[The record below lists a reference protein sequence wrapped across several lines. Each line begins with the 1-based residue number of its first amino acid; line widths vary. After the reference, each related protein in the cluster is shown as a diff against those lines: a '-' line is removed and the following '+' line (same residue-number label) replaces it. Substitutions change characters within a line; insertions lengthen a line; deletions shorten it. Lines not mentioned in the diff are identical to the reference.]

1 MTITE
6 EPEKAAEATTPAAVP
21 RLPRFGAGGTGLV
34 SLLLVAGVLVV
45 PLFGLLIAPLGLVPM
60 LHFQSGES
68 SGARAWGWV
77 VAALVAGSAMGLG
90 GMPVV
95 LLAAYGLIVVIPAVS
110 VELWSKAGWDEAR
123 WIAVTVICALAL
135 VLAGLAMVTQPA
147 GPVEGVAKAMRE
159 AAVDAKEMYGAMGF
173 AEGEIEL
180 AFDASERVIPWVL
193 PSLIITYLIIIVF
206 WIRPRI
212 PLLGYSVEVHA
223 FEDYRGDEWLAAGFA
238 LSGLGALFLGGT
250 PKWVAIN
257 LLISVLLLYFVQG
270 LAMIRAHLAR
280 WVGRGWFVRWGVALM
295 CIYPPMPILVATL
308 GVADSFFSLRPAK
321 SDDGGNE

>member
-6 EPEKAAEATTPAAVP
+6 EPEKAAEATPAAVP
-21 RLPRFGAGGTGLV
+21 RLPRFGAGATGLV

-45 PLFGLLIAPLGLVPM
+45 PLFGLLIAPLGLVPV
-60 LHFQSGES
+60 LHFQSGGT
-68 SGARAWGWV
+68 SGVRAWGWV
-77 VAALVAGSAMGLG
+77 VAVLAAGSLLGLG
-90 GMPVV
+90 GLPLV
-95 LLAAYGLIVVIPAVS
+95 LLAAYGLIVVVPAVS
-110 VELWSKAGWDEAR
+110 VELWSRVGWSEGR
-123 WIAVTVICALAL
+123 WAAATVTCGLAV
-135 VLAGLAMVTQPA
+135 VLAGMMVVTQPA
-147 GPVEGVAKAMRE
+147 GPVEAVAEAMRS

-193 PSLIITYLIIIVF
+193 PSVVITYLIVILF

-212 PLLGYSVEVHA
+212 PLLGYGVEVGA
-223 FEDYRGDEWLAAGFA
+223 FEDYRGEDWLAAGFA

-250 PKWVAIN
+250 PRWVALN
-257 LLISVLLLYFVQG
+257 LLISVLVLYFVQG

-295 CIYPPMPILVATL
+295 CIYPPMPVLVAAM

>member
-6 EPEKAAEATTPAAVP
+6 EPEKAAEATPAAVP
-21 RLPRFGAGGTGLV
+21 RLPRFGAAATGLV

-45 PLFGLLIAPLGLVPM
+45 PLFGLLIAPLGLVPV
-60 LHFQSGES
+60 LHFQSGGT

-77 VAALVAGSAMGLG
+77 VGALAAGSLLGLG
-90 GMPVV
+90 GLPLV

-110 VELWSKAGWDEAR
+110 VELWSRVGWSEGR
-123 WIAVTVICALAL
+123 WAAATVICGLVV
-135 VLAGLAMVTQPA
+135 VLAGMAVVTQPA
-147 GPVEGVAKAMRE
+147 GPVEAVAGAMRS

-193 PSLIITYLIIIVF
+193 PSVVVTYLIIILF

-212 PLLGYSVEVHA
+212 PLLGYGVEVGP
-223 FEDYRGDEWLAAGFA
+223 FEDYRGEDWLAAGFA

-250 PKWVAIN
+250 PRWIALN
-257 LLISVLLLYFVQG
+257 LLISVLVLYFVQG

-295 CIYPPMPILVATL
+295 CIYPPMPVLVAAM

>member
-6 EPEKAAEATTPAAVP
+6 EPEKAAETTPAAVP
-21 RLPRFGAGGTGLV
+21 RLPRFGAGATGLV
-34 SLLLVAGVLVV
+34 SLLLVAGVIVV
-45 PLFGLLIAPLGLVPM
+45 PLFGFLIAPLALVPV
-60 LHFQSGES
+60 LHFQSGGS
-68 SGARAWGWV
+68 PGVRAWGWV
-77 VAALVAGSAMGLG
+77 VGVLAAGSLLGLG
-90 GMPVV
+90 GLPLV

-110 VELWSKAGWDEAR
+110 VEVWSRVGWSEGR
-123 WIAVTVICALAL
+123 WAAVTVIGGLSV
-135 VLAGLAMVTQPA
+135 VLAGLMAVTQPA
-147 GPVEGVAKAMRE
+147 GPVETVAGAMRS

-173 AEGEIEL
+173 PEGEIEL

-193 PSLIITYLIIIVF
+193 PSVVVTYLIIILF

-212 PLLGYSVEVHA
+212 PLLGYRVDVGA

-238 LSGLGALFLGGT
+238 LSGLGALLFDGT
-250 PKWVAIN
+250 LKWIALN

-280 WVGRGWFVRWGVALM
+280 WIGRGWFVRWGVALM
-295 CIYPPMPILVATL
+295 CIYPPMPVLVATL
-308 GVADSFFSLRPAK
+308 GVADSFFPLRPAK

>member
-6 EPEKAAEATTPAAVP
+6 EPEKAAEATPAAVP
-21 RLPRFGAGGTGLV
+21 RLPRFGAGATGLV

-45 PLFGLLIAPLGLVPM
+45 PLFGLLIAPLGLVPV
-60 LHFQSGES
+60 LHFQSGGT
-68 SGARAWGWV
+68 SGVRAWGWV
-77 VAALVAGSAMGLG
+77 VGALAAGSLLGLG
-90 GMPVV
+90 GLPLV

-110 VELWSKAGWDEAR
+110 VELWSRLEWSEGR
-123 WIAVTVICALAL
+123 WAAATVICGLVV
-135 VLAGLAMVTQPA
+135 VLAGMAVVTQPA
-147 GPVEGVAKAMRE
+147 GPVEAVAGAMRS

-193 PSLIITYLIIIVF
+193 PSVVITYLIIILF

-212 PLLGYSVEVHA
+212 PLLGYGVEVGA
-223 FEDYRGDEWLAAGFA
+223 FEDYRGEDWLAAGFA
-238 LSGLGALFLGGT
+238 LSGLGAIFLGGT
-250 PKWVAIN
+250 PRWIALN
-257 LLISVLLLYFVQG
+257 LLISVLVLYFVQG

-295 CIYPPMPILVATL
+295 CIYPPMPVLVAAM